1 MTQATMMDAWA
12 KVGAEQGDP
21 PMLLERDGDKSIY
34 WMHGKKASMTAFM
47 RYGTEQRLRV
57 IEAVMKRGTPG
68 RR

>member
-12 KVGAEQGDP
+12 RVGAEHGDP

-34 WMHGKKASMTAFM
+34 WMHGKKGEYDGVK

-57 IEAVMKRGTPG
+57 IEAVMKRGTHG